1 MSPHIFMGAKPY
13 LYGCEILIFFG
24 KEGVMARRATKLPL
38 GAPDVGQYVRKVRAK
53 RHKQF
58 SLQLAVLRAA

>member
-38 GAPDVGQYVRKVRAK
+38 GAPDVGQYVRKVRGQAT
-53 RHKQF
+53 
-58 SLQLAVLRAA
+58 